1 MKKIIALLS
10 VALFAV
16 AILAFAA
23 DDAKSELRPA
33 QKLMQARKAWMTAM
47 NENLKAKNFE
57 AVAKDADALAA
68 QAKKVGESKT
78 NPLARELDLA
88 VASLANDLSA
98 AAAKQDGDA
107 VKAKLGAIRD
117 KCSECHDKIR
127 DKK

>member
-78 NPLARELDLA
+78 NPLAKELDLA